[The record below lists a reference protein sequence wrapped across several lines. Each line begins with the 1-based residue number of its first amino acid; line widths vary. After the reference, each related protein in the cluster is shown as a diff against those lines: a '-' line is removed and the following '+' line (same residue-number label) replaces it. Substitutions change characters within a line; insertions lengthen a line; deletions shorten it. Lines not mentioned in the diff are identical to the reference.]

1 MYEAT
6 LDPVKDHLIFRP
18 MTKGEDDI
26 LLSGHARVHDVGKIE
41 AEPVVQH
48 LGCFAG
54 GMLALGARIM
64 NNQGDLALA
73 RKLTDGC
80 IWAYENTKAG
90 VMPEVFHIPQCS
102 DDACQWEEAKWLS
115 GVDER
120 LEDKKEDDS
129 RTQDERVQAAIR
141 DERLSQ
147 GYTSIED
154 RRYILRPEA
163 IESVFYLYRIT
174 GDSLLLDKAWTM
186 FTAIR
191 KISHTD
197 IANAAVDDVTVSDP
211 PKSDRM
217 ESFWVAETLKYFFL
231 IFSDP
236 DVVSLDE
243 WVLNTEAHAFRI
255 WDR

>member
-1 MYEAT
+1 MYEGS

-18 MTKGEDDI
+18 MTKDNVDI
-26 LLSGHARVHDVGKIE
+26 LLSGHARVDGSGNIE
-41 AEPVVQH
+41 PEPIVQH

-54 GMLALGARIM
+54 GMLALGAKIM
-64 NNQGDLALA
+64 DNDGDLALA

-80 IWAYENTKAG
+80 IWAYDNTKAG
-90 VMPEVFHIPQCS
+90 VMPEVFHIVRCS
-102 DDACQWEEAKWLS
+102 DDPCQWEEQKWIS
-115 GVDER
+115 GVADR
-120 LEDKKEDDS
+120 LEDKESDS
-129 RTQDERVQAAIR
+129 RSKQERAEAAIR
-141 DERLSQ
+141 DERLAKS
-147 GYTSIED
+147 YTSIED

-174 GDSLLLDKAWTM
+174 GDPVLLDKAWTM
-186 FTAIR
+186 FTAIQ
-191 KISHTD
+191 KISRTD
-197 IANAAVDDVTVSDP
+197 IANAALDDVTVSDP

-217 ESFWVAETLKYFFL
+217 ESFWLAETLKYFYL

-243 WVLNTEAHAFRI
+243 WVFNTEAHAFRI